1 MSFER
6 NVFINC
12 PFDKAFKKFLEP
24 LLFTVLYCDFTPQ
37 ISQTND
43 SGSTRLDNIL
53 KLIRKSRYSIHD
65 LSRMVSST
73 PGEYARFNMPF
84 ELGIDIGIRNSGGP
98 VLEGKRCLVLDTR
111 AYRYHIAISDISG
124 NDIEIY
130 NDKIQHLVRIV
141 RNWLSI
147 QDKSSKPGPKLIWE
161 DYNEFRLNYFK
172 ALDEK
177 GFSKQD
183 INRLPRSEYIS
194 LAREWIKIR
203 KNR

>member
-1 MSFER
+1 MPFER

-12 PFDKAFKKFLEP
+12 PFDKAFIKFLEP
-24 LLFTVLYCDFTPQ
+24 LLFTVLYCDFTPL
-37 ISQTND
+37 ISQTTD
-43 SGSTRLDNIL
+43 SGSTRLENIL
-53 KLIRKSRYSIHD
+53 KLIKNSRYSIHD
-65 LSRMVSST
+65 LSRMVSLA

-84 ELGIDIGIRNSGGP
+84 ELGIDMGIRNSGDP
-98 VLEGKRCLVLDTR
+98 VLSGKKSLVLDTH

-130 NDKIQHLVRIV
+130 NEKIQHLVRIV

-147 QDKSSKPGPKLIWE
+147 QDKSSKPGPKHIWE
-161 DYNEFRLNYFK
+161 DFNEFKLNYFR
-172 ALDEK
+172 ALTEK

-183 INRLPRSEYIS
+183 ISRLPRIEYIS
-194 LAREWIKIR
+194 LAREWIKAR